1 LISNFVILFTS
12 MFIELLK
19 LKRAFTLRI
28 LRPEPLYNVNVLL
41 IRMHLKSVWLYP
53 TPLALPIIFICGV
66 VRRLQLTRYIVVVIY
81 LDIRYTELQNRNI
94 CIVKSQTTN
103 KISKEKPKG
112 PINLDKASSALV
124 FPLYIESTNVLR
136 KILLLFHLSLY
147 IHVSYH

>member
-1 LISNFVILFTS
+1 

-19 LKRAFTLRI
+19 LKRAFTLCI
-28 LRPEPLYNVNVLL
+28 LRLEPLYNVNVLL
-41 IRMHLKSVWLYP
+41 IRMHLKSAWLYP
-53 TPLALPIIFICGV
+53 TPLALPIIFILGV
-66 VRRLQLTRYIVVVIY
+66 VPRLQLTRYIVVVIY
-81 LDIRYTELQNRNI
+81 LDIRYVELQNKKI

-112 PINLDKASSALV
+112 PINLDKAISALV
-124 FPLYIESTNVLR
+124 FPLYIESANVLR